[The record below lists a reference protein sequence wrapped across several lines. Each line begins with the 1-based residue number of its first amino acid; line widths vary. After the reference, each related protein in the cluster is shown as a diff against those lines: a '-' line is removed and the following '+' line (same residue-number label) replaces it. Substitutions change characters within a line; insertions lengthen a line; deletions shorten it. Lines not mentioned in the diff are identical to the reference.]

1 MNRAVKATQPE
12 VNIRGEKY
20 FFACLPIFLCVFI
33 FTPWRPLQFVC
44 LFFIFLILGSRL
56 YSEYLCRRLRVTR
69 RDDEIRGF
77 RYEWIDV
84 EVVVENHGRLPAFML
99 AVNDSPG
106 MLSVFRDNKS
116 LGTLGGQ
123 RSRTLKWQGYGTY
136 RGMFILGPAR
146 IRCADPLG
154 LFPFTLKAKETCRL
168 FVYPALAY
176 VRLKPPGGIPLGV
189 LLSANPFHEDL
200 TRRRSIRE
208 YSGGDELRRINWKVS
223 ARMTTDDSFMLMVNE
238 YEASLSYPL
247 VVFLNADPAEYPSKN
262 REFHLERV
270 IEAAAGLC
278 TMASRERQPL
288 GFILHTS
295 PFEAGETI
303 APAAVTH
310 IPILER
316 LAVLERRKIGKDEGI
331 GESRGSVAALLETAK
346 SLPFGTRLVYA
357 GPSLEEENI
366 RLLEGMK
373 KSQITLEYLMID
385 ESPLPYAKRRHQIK
399 EGGYEIL

>member
-1 MNRAVKATQPE
+1 MSKLAGASRPE
-12 VNIRGEKY
+12 ADIWGEPY
-20 FFACLPIFLCVFI
+20 LYAGLLIFLCVFI
-33 FTPWRPLQFVC
+33 FTPWKPVQFVC
-44 LFFIFLILGSRL
+44 LFFILLIFGSRL
-56 YSEYLCRRLRVTR
+56 YSEYLCRSLRVTR
-69 RDDEIRGF
+69 RDAEIRGF

-99 AVNDSPG
+99 AVNDTPG

-116 LGTLGGQ
+116 LGTLEGR
-123 RSRTLKWQGYGTY
+123 RSRVLKWQAYGAY
-136 RGMFILGPAR
+136 RGMFTLGPAR
-146 IRCADPLG
+146 LRGADPLG
-154 LFPFTLKAKETCRL
+154 LFPFTLWAEETCRL
-168 FVYPALAY
+168 FVYPALGY

-189 LLSANPFHEDL
+189 LLSGNPFHEDL

-247 VVFLNADPAEYPSKN
+247 VVFLNADPAEYPSKS

-303 APAAVTH
+303 APAAIAH
-310 IPILER
+310 IPVLER
-316 LAVLERRKIGKDEGI
+316 LAVLERRQIGKDEEI
-331 GESRGSVAALLETAK
+331 DKSRGSVAALLAKAK
-346 SLPFGTRLVYA
+346 SLPFGTRLVYV
-357 GPSLEEENI
+357 GPALESENI

-373 KSQITLEYLMID
+373 KSQITMEYLMID
-385 ESPLPYAKRRHQIK
+385 ESNLPYAKHIHQIK

>member
-1 MNRAVKATQPE
+1 MNNSVRVSQPD

-20 FFACLPIFLCVFI
+20 FFACLPVFLCVFI
-33 FTPWRPLQFVC
+33 FTPWRPVQFVC

-69 RDDEIRGF
+69 RDAEIRGF

-99 AVNDSPG
+99 AVNDTPG

-123 RSRTLKWQGYGTY
+123 RSRVLKWQAYGAY
-136 RGMFILGPAR
+136 RGMFTLGPAR

-154 LFPFTLKAKETCRL
+154 LFPFAIKAKETCRL
-168 FVYPALAY
+168 FVYPALGY

-189 LLSANPFHEDL
+189 LLSGNPFHEDL

-303 APAAVTH
+303 APAAIAH
-310 IPILER
+310 IPVLER
-316 LAVLERRKIGKDEGI
+316 LAVLERRQIGKDEEI
-331 GESRGSVAALLETAK
+331 GKSRGSVEALLAKAK
-346 SLPFGTRLVYA
+346 SLPFGTRLVYV
-357 GPSLEEENI
+357 GPALESENI

-385 ESPLPYAKRRHQIK
+385 ELNLPYAKHRYQIK

>member
-1 MNRAVKATQPE
+1 MNRTAKVSWPD
-12 VNIRGEKY
+12 VNIQGEKY
-20 FFACLPIFLCVFI
+20 FFACLPILLCVYI
-33 FTPWRPLQFVC
+33 FTSWRPVQFVC

-69 RDDEIRGF
+69 RDAEIRGF

-123 RSRTLKWQGYGTY
+123 RSRVLKWQCYGAY
-136 RGMFILGPAR
+136 RGMFTLGPAR
-146 IRCADPLG
+146 LRGSDPLG

-168 FVYPALAY
+168 FVYPALGY
-176 VRLKPPGGIPLGV
+176 VHLKPPGGIPLGA
-189 LLSANPFHEDL
+189 LLSGNPFHEDL

-310 IPILER
+310 IPVLER
-316 LAVLERRKIGKDEGI
+316 LAVLQRRQIGRDEESGK
-331 GESRGSVAALLETAK
+331 SRGSVAALLDKAK

-357 GPSLEEENI
+357 GPALESENI

-385 ESPLPYAKRRHQIK
+385 ESNLPYAKNRHQIK
-399 EGGYEIL
+399 EAGYEIL

>member
-1 MNRAVKATQPE
+1 MNRSVKVSLPE
-12 VNIRGEKY
+12 ANIQGEKY
-20 FFACLPIFLCVFI
+20 LYSCLPVFLCVFI
-33 FTPWRPLQFVC
+33 FTPWRPVQFVC
-44 LFFIFLILGSRL
+44 LFFILLIMGSRL
-56 YSEYLCRRLRVTR
+56 YSEYLCRSLRVTR
-69 RDDEIRGF
+69 RDTEIRGF

-84 EVVVENHGRLPAFML
+84 ELVVENHGRLPAFML

-116 LGTLGGQ
+116 LGTLGGH
-123 RSRTLKWQGYGTY
+123 RSRLLKWQGYGAY
-136 RGMFILGPAR
+136 RGVFTLGPAR
-146 IRCADPLG
+146 LRGADPLG
-154 LFPFTLKAKETCRL
+154 LFPFTLRAKETCRL
-168 FVYPALAY
+168 FVYPALGY

-189 LLSANPFHEDL
+189 LLSGNPFHEDL

-223 ARMTTDDSFMLMVNE
+223 ARMTTDDSFVLMVNE

-247 VVFLNADPAEYPSKN
+247 VVFLNADPAEYPPKN

-278 TMASRERQPL
+278 TMASRERQAL
-288 GFILHTS
+288 GIILHTS
-295 PFEAGETI
+295 PFEADGEI

-316 LAVLERRKIGKDEGI
+316 LAALQRRQIDKDEDNSK
-331 GESRGSVAALLETAK
+331 SRGSVAALVEKAK

-357 GPSLEEENI
+357 GPSLEDENI
-366 RLLEGMK
+366 RLIEGIK

-385 ESPLPYAKRRHQIK
+385 KSPLPHAKRRHQIK

>member
-1 MNRAVKATQPE
+1 MNGTVRASQPE
-12 VNIRGEKY
+12 ANIHGESY
-20 FFACLPIFLCVFI
+20 FYACLPIFLCVFI

-44 LFFIFLILGSRL
+44 LFFVFLILGSRL

-99 AVNDSPG
+99 AVNDTPG

-116 LGTLGGQ
+116 LGTLGG
-123 RSRTLKWQGYGTY
+123 RMSRTLKWQGYGTY
-136 RGMFILGPAR
+136 RGMFTLGPVR
-146 IRCADPLG
+146 IRGADPLG

-176 VRLKPPGGIPLGV
+176 VRLKPPGGIPLGS
-189 LLSANPFHEDL
+189 LLSSNPFHEDL

-278 TMASRERQPL
+278 TMASRERQPI

-303 APAAVTH
+303 APAAIAH

-316 LAVLERRKIGKDEGI
+316 LAVLKRRQIGVDEGKS
-331 GESRGSVAALLETAK
+331 ESRGSVAALLEKTK

-385 ESPLPYAKRRHQIK
+385 ESPLPFAKHRHQIK

>member
-1 MNRAVKATQPE
+1 
-12 VNIRGEKY
+12 
-20 FFACLPIFLCVFI
+20 
-33 FTPWRPLQFVC
+33 
-44 LFFIFLILGSRL
+44 
-56 YSEYLCRRLRVTR
+56 
-69 RDDEIRGF
+69 
-77 RYEWIDV
+77 
-84 EVVVENHGRLPAFML
+84 
-99 AVNDSPG
+99 
-106 MLSVFRDNKS
+106 
-116 LGTLGGQ
+116 
-123 RSRTLKWQGYGTY
+123 
-136 RGMFILGPAR
+136 
-146 IRCADPLG
+146 
-154 LFPFTLKAKETCRL
+154 
-168 FVYPALAY
+168 
-176 VRLKPPGGIPLGV
+176 
-189 LLSANPFHEDL
+189 
-200 TRRRSIRE
+200 
-208 YSGGDELRRINWKVS
+208 
-223 ARMTTDDSFMLMVNE
+223 MTTDDSFMLMVNE

-288 GFILHTS
+288 GFILHTAPS
-295 PFEAGETI
+295 EAGETI

-316 LAVLERRKIGKDEGI
+316 LAVLERRKIGGDEGI
-331 GESRGSVAALLETAK
+331 GESRGSVAALLQTVK

-385 ESPLPYAKRRHQIK
+385 ESPLSYAKHRHQIK